1 MKKHRNGFTI
11 IEMLVAIL
19 IFIIGIL
26 GLVSLQISLSHID
39 NISDKLTSA
48 VELAQ
53 SKIEEFQSNDDP
65 SSFGNGNDFINGFM
79 RTWSTSAG
87 STNDSFSI
95 TVKVGWGGANCKNNI
110 LSCIHSISLQSEAIK
125 ID

>member
-1 MKKHRNGFTI
+1 MKKHKNGFTI

-65 SSFGNGNDFINGFM
+65 SSFGNGSDFINGFM

-87 STNDSFSI
+87 SISDSFSI
-95 TVKVGWGGANCKNNI
+95 TVKVGWGGVNCKNNI
-110 LSCIHSISLQSEAIK
+110 SACIHSISLQSEAIK

>member
-1 MKKHRNGFTI
+1 MKKHKNGFTI

-39 NISDKLTSA
+39 SISDKLASA

-53 SKIEEFQSNDDP
+53 SKIEEFQANDDP
-65 SSFGNGNDFINGFM
+65 SSFGNGSDFINGFI
-79 RTWSTSAG
+79 RTWNISTG

-95 TVKVGWGGANCKNNI
+95 TVKIGWGGANCKNNI
-110 LSCIHSISLQSEAIK
+110 SNCIHTISLQSEAIK
-125 ID
+125 IN